1 MLSSLAML
9 YLLKEPLLIVVTL
22 WPISIS
28 HLRLKLLVEKVSI
41 KKLRNPDYIDDEYG
55 NIRIDYAR
63 ETWEALTDGQYG
75 DFPGGYIDYEIMGF

>member
-1 MLSSLAML
+1 M
-9 YLLKEPLLIVVTL
+9 
-22 WPISIS
+22 
-28 HLRLKLLVEKVSI
+28 VEKVSI